1 MVPPLEMER
10 REVDE
15 FVKRQVSTAD
25 AFLTVMELGGRCVS
39 KGSLEV
45 AEFLKGMR
53 YWERRGCIRLL
64 METDLQHVKTFG
76 PSALR
81 TGNGYWKRSR
91 GNSKRTTMH
100 LRREGICER
109 TGR

>member
-25 AFLTVMELGGRCVS
+25 AFIIVVELGGRRVS
-39 KGSLEV
+39 KRSLEI

-76 PSALR
+76 PSDRERILEEVERKFEAYYDALEK
-81 TGNGYWKRSR
+81 GGY
-91 GNSKRTTMH
+91 
-100 LRREGICER
+100 L
-109 TGR
+109 